1 MWLDARAELGKTKDI
16 DPNKLSL
23 TTTSY
28 LAGCYP
34 RNKLSRLLGEWVGW
48 WVGGIGNKAQL
59 RPAKLELG
67 LA

>member
-1 MWLDARAELGKTKDI
+1 MACPEVGKTKDI
-16 DPNKLSL
+16 DPSKLSL

-28 LAGCYP
+28 ISQG
-34 RNKLSRLLGEWVGW
+34 GG

-67 LA
+67 LGLSSAKISIYEISLKIIL